1 MDSKSAVNDLAGW
14 SEAIRRKTV
23 WLGRP
28 STIFLIYI
36 HIYNKLLK
44 PWYCMLMFDREY
56 SLWKRHKIS
65 RHKMTGKKTSLQ
77 KKKKK
82 QGKRGE
88 GVIQKRQRG
97 DKNVSIYYS
106 ENVKTNGKIKVL
118 WGVKISTNVRDDT
131 KEQKWIAINTFKK
144 WHYHQCSN
152 IKGFNNIL

>member
-1 MDSKSAVNDLAGW
+1 
-14 SEAIRRKTV
+14 
-23 WLGRP
+23 
-28 STIFLIYI
+28 
-36 HIYNKLLK
+36 
-44 PWYCMLMFDREY
+44 
-56 SLWKRHKIS
+56 
-65 RHKMTGKKTSLQ
+65 MTGKKTSLQ

-82 QGKRGE
+82 QGKWE

-97 DKNVSIYYS
+97 GKNVSIYYS

-144 WHYHQCSN
+144 WHYHQRSN